1 MPSAVLVA
9 SSAATTNRP
18 TNELQD
24 WPGRCPGQSLAA
36 SKLPRGA
43 AGDPRCHSSL
53 QPEFANGKL
62 PCAAEGG
69 TPRLLTMAGN
79 QYSEQALTNEPHW
92 PIKKGPYLVLL
103 ETSGPLERNLLMG
116 WIERNKPKTAHRG
129 DVQIAM
135 LPRSRRKNRRR
146 RLDPR
151 IEAFLHAGTD
161 PLLIPLRVS
170 WLPEKR
176 GGRRSVGWRDLLKL
190 GDPRD
195 PDLIRQYVLYRR
207 RPDRCRIVIGV
218 PQRSSEVRENWNDP
232 DGRGRSSGASLAQFA
247 SGQAWIQL
255 ERAER
260 KLRGSRYKVPKF
272 PRESLIE
279 SPTFTAGVAEL
290 AQDSDISYESMAVK
304 TRRYV
309 KEIAATHS
317 PYVIDLVTGAIRWL
331 VKKAYTGLEYD
342 EEELAAIYEM
352 SQNHPL
358 VFLPSHK
365 SNFDHLVLQYVL
377 YQNGLPPNH
386 TAGGINM
393 NFFPIGSVLRRSGV
407 FFIRREFRD
416 NEPYKF
422 VLRRYVDYLLE
433 KRFPMEWYI
442 EGGRSR
448 SGKLRPPRLGMLA
461 YVVDSYLRRSSDD
474 VILIPVSIAYDQIQ
488 DIGAYAT
495 EQAGGAKERESLG
508 WLISTIRGLRNR
520 HGGIH
525 IRFGAPISL
534 RGFLALQDDLPDD
547 ADDTHNP
554 AIPKLAFEVAVR
566 LNEVTPITPISLVA
580 LALLSADDRSLT
592 VAETAQVL
600 APYLDFATRRD
611 LPTSEKLQL
620 DHNDQI
626 AATLDQLVDS
636 LVVERF
642 EGSTDSVYRVGQD
655 QHLAAAYY
663 RNTIIHFFVN
673 RAITEMALAHV
684 SENGE
689 TTNLQRAVLD
699 EALRLRD
706 LLKFEFFFS
715 ASDEFEQQIRNEL
728 ADHDP
733 ELQHHLETG
742 DVTAILDTFRPYV
755 SHAILRP
762 FFEAYRV
769 VGDIIESHAY
779 ETGVTKET
787 IRPQALDLGKQY
799 VLQGLVAKPESVS
812 KVLFES
818 ALSLAENRGL
828 FTDGPH
834 IIADRQS
841 FATELLDAVTHLA
854 TLSTRPDVG

>member
-1 MPSAVLVA
+1 MPGPLSCGC
-9 SSAATTNRP
+9 RP
-18 TNELQD
+18 T
-24 WPGRCPGQSLAA
+24 
-36 SKLPRGA
+36 
-43 AGDPRCHSSL
+43 
-53 QPEFANGKL
+53 
-62 PCAAEGG
+62 
-69 TPRLLTMAGN
+69 RLRLRFYTQRMAGSSYAETELN
-79 QYSEQALTNEPHW
+79 NEPRW

-103 ETSGPLERNLLMG
+103 ETSGPLERHLLMG
-116 WIERNKPKTAHRG
+116 WIERNKPKTAHSG
-129 DVQIAM
+129 DVQIAL

-146 RLDPR
+146 QLDPR
-151 IEAFLHAGTD
+151 IEAFLHADTD

-170 WLPEKR
+170 WLPVKR
-176 GGRRSVGWRDLLKL
+176 GGRRSVGWRDLFSL

-195 PDLIRQYVLYRR
+195 PDIVRQYYLYWR
-207 RPDRCRIVIGV
+207 RPDRCRIVIGD
-218 PQRSSEVRENWNDP
+218 PERSSAVRQLWNDP
-232 DGRGRSSGASLAQFA
+232 GGRGRSSGTSLAQFT

-279 SPTFTAGVAEL
+279 SPTFTAGVAQL
-290 AQDSDISYESMAVK
+290 AQESDVSYESMAVK
-304 TRRYV
+304 TGRYV

-331 VKKAYTGLEYD
+331 VKKAYTELDYD
-342 EEELAAIYEM
+342 EDELAALYEM
-352 SQNHPL
+352 SQSHPL

-365 SNFDHLVLQYVL
+365 SNFDHLVLQYLL

-393 NFFPIGSVLRRSGV
+393 NFFPIGPVLRRSGV
-407 FFIRREFRD
+407 FFIRREFKD

-422 VLRRYVDYLLE
+422 VLRRYIDYLLE

-448 SGKLRPPRLGMLA
+448 SGKLRPPRYGMLA

-474 VILIPVSIAYDQIQ
+474 VIIIPVSIAYDQIQ

-508 WLISTIRGLRNR
+508 WLISTVRGLRHR
-520 HGGIH
+520 QGGIH

-534 RGFLALQDDLPDD
+534 QGFLALQDDLPDD
-547 ADDTHNP
+547 PEDTRNP

-566 LNEVTPITPISLVA
+566 LNEVTPITPTSLVA
-580 LALLSADDRSLT
+580 TALLSADDRSLT

-600 APYLDFATRRD
+600 APYLDFVARRD

-620 DHNDQI
+620 DQHDQI
-626 AATLDQLVDS
+626 RSTLDELVKS
-636 LVVERF
+636 SVVGRF
-642 EGSTDSVYRVGQD
+642 EGSTDSVYRVRQN

-684 SENGE
+684 SEKGAAD
-689 TTNLQRAVLD
+689 NLQKTILD
-699 EALRLRD
+699 ETIRLRD

-715 ASDEFEQQIRNEL
+715 AREEFEQEIRNEL

-733 ELQHHLETG
+733 NLKKHLETG
-742 DVTAILDTFRPYV
+742 DTAAILDSFRPFV

-769 VGDIIESHAY
+769 VGDILEKHAY
-779 ETGVTKET
+779 ETGVTQET

-812 KVLFES
+812 KVLFDS
-818 ALSLAENRGL
+818 ALNLAENRGL
-828 FTDGPH
+828 FIDGPTSVV
-834 IIADRQS
+834 DRQAFS
-841 FATELLDAVTHLA
+841 AELRDTVEHLEMLA
-854 TLSTRPDVG
+854 QRPNPA